1 MGEQTMQIKQ
11 LHGTEEELYRL
22 VALLVM
28 DPVVLKQNYNFPFRT
43 SVRFEWLVALGEE
56 EEVLG
61 FLPTECKRTER
72 VINNYYVK
80 GKEAEILSA
89 LLTVA
94 VKVFEDRVLA
104 AVVFKEDVDT
114 FRILGFT
121 EEKAWTRYVRMRKE
135 PKHGEKG

>member
-1 MGEQTMQIKQ
+1 MQIKQ

-22 VALLVM
+22 VAPLVM

-114 FRILGFT
+114 FRSLGFT
-121 EEKAWTRYVRMRKE
+121 EE
-135 PKHGEKG
+135 